1 MITRKSSIHELELA
15 GSNARFHVDLLT
27 KAIYG
32 ATVPELLQK
41 GVNVVSYYRTCPLC
55 GAHLDP
61 GEACDCVTVYTGH
74 PGETYA
80 SMNIETGSI
89 SRCSIYIGK
98 DEENKVEA
106 YRRALAALEERIK
119 EAAPGA
125 TNTGDGKAEQSTT
138 AVSASHCTKG

>member
-1 MITRKSSIHELELA
+1 MMITRKSSIHELELA

-41 GVNVVSYYRTCPLC
+41 GVTVVSSYRTCPLC

-89 SRCSIYIGK
+89 DVRVWRQDGNGSKTPLKGLQLT
-98 DEENKVEA
+98 DAEA
-106 YRRALAALEERIK
+106 SALCDALK
-119 EAAPGA
+119 EYNGG
-125 TNTGDGKAEQSTT
+125 TYE
-138 AVSASHCTKG
+138 